1 MARSRDATP
10 VEAPRSDPYK
20 PEESLGYMANYV
32 ARLYARAMGREMA
45 RHGAQM
51 SYFPVLLALWE
62 ADGQTQ
68 SELAAR
74 AQIEP
79 PTMAA
84 TLGRMARDGLIRR
97 TRDPHDKRATR
108 VTLTAEAAA
117 LREPLTAAAKAVN
130 ALSVARLT
138 VVTPDALLEA
148 LHQVA
153 AALSQA
159 AGDAGA

>member
-1 MARSRDATP
+1 MARSSDAKP
-10 VEAPRSDPYK
+10 VEAPRSDAYK
-20 PEESLGYMANYV
+20 PEESFGYMANYV

-45 RHGAQM
+45 RHGVQM
-51 SYFPVLLALWE
+51 AYFPVMLALWE

-68 SELAAR
+68 SELAGR

-84 TLGRMARDGLIRR
+84 TLGRMERDGLIRR
-97 TRDPHDKRATR
+97 SPDPRDKRATR
-108 VTLTAEAAA
+108 VTLTAKAAA

-138 VVTPDALLEA
+138 AITPDVFLEA

-153 AALSQA
+153 AALSHTG
-159 AGDAGA
+159 GDARS